1 MLRPLEV
8 LFETKLPSYP
18 LPADL
23 ERLYGRLGFSE
34 PVVYSNFVSSL
45 DGVVSLGAKPSAGS
59 VISGKYPADRFV
71 MGLLRSCADAVVVG
85 AGTLRATPGHIWTGP
100 HVYPELKAGF
110 AALRLSLGRAPEP
123 QLVVVTAS
131 GALDLSHPALVRGAL
146 VLTTAT
152 GARAIGRRLP
162 AASALLVT
170 GRGKSLDPR
179 RAFGMLRRRGYQVLL
194 TEGGPHVM
202 GMLIRARLLDEVFLT
217 VSPVAAGRDRETRL
231 GMIEGVEL
239 LPKTEVWSRLLSA
252 RRHGD
257 YLFLRYGIE
266 RA

>member
-8 LFETKLPSYP
+8 LYETELPGYP

-23 ERLYGRLGFSE
+23 ERLYGRLGFPE

-45 DGVVSLGAKPSAGS
+45 DGVVSLGARPSAGS

-85 AGTLRATPGHIWTGP
+85 AGTLRATPGHIWTGS
-100 HVYPELKAGF
+100 HVYPELKASF
-110 AALRLSLGRAPEP
+110 AALRQSLGRAPEP
-123 QLVVVTAS
+123 QLVLVTAS
-131 GALDLSHPALVRGAL
+131 GKLDLSNPAIVSGAL
-146 VLTTAT
+146 VLTTAA
-152 GARAIGRRLP
+152 GAKVIGRRLP
-162 AASALLVT
+162 AASEVLVM
-170 GRGKSLDPR
+170 GRGKSVDLR
-179 RAFGMLRRRGYQVLL
+179 RAFGELRRRGYNVLL

-202 GMLIRARLLDEVFLT
+202 GMMIREHLLDEVFLT
-217 VSPVAAGRDRETRL
+217 VSPVAAGRNGERRL
-231 GMIEGVEL
+231 GMIEGIEL

-257 YLFLRYGIE
+257 YLFLRYGLE

>member
-1 MLRPLEV
+1 VLRPLEV
-8 LFETKLPSYP
+8 LFETD
-18 LPADL
+18 LPAYSLPGEL
-23 ERLYGRLGFSE
+23 EDLYGRLGFSE

-71 MGLLRSCADAVVVG
+71 MGLLRSCADAVVIG
-85 AGTLRATPGHIWTGP
+85 AGTLRASPGHLWIGS
-100 HVYPELKAGF
+100 HVYPELKAAF
-110 AALRLSLGRAPEP
+110 AALRQSLGRAPEP
-123 QLVVVTAS
+123 QLVVLTAS
-131 GALDLSHPALVRGAL
+131 GKLDLSHPALVRGAL
-146 VLTTAT
+146 VLTTAA
-152 GARAIGRRLP
+152 GAKVIGRRLP
-162 AASALLVT
+162 PASELLVM
-170 GRGKSLDPR
+170 GRGKSVDLR
-179 RAFGMLRRRGYQVLL
+179 RAFGELRRRGNRVLL

-202 GMLIRARLLDEVFLT
+202 GTLMRAHLLDEVFLT
-217 VSPVAAGRDRETRL
+217 VSPVAAGRDRDTRL

-239 LPKTEVWSRLLSA
+239 LPNTEVWSRLLSA